1 MTQITLTQ
9 KERTLLEDQKSHE
22 EICIQKYKDYANQA
36 QDPELKALFNY
47 YADQEQQHFDTVSQM
62 LNGTIPQ
69 MNQGKQQQNNQ
80 PQISQGQT
88 GNPTDYKLC
97 TDQLMT
103 EKYVSSTYNTSIFE
117 FTNSEARKVLN
128 HIQKEEQE
136 HGEGIFNY
144 MQSRGMYNP
153 K

>member
-1 MTQITLTQ
+1 MALILTQ

-22 EICIQKYKDYANQA
+22 KICIQKYKDYANQA
-36 QDPELKALFNY
+36 QDPELKALFSY
-47 YADQEQQHFDTVSQM
+47 YADQEQQHFDPISQM
-62 LNGTIPQ
+62 LNGTISQ
-69 MNQGKQQQNNQ
+69 LNQGNQQQNNQ

-103 EKYVSSTYNTSIFE
+103 EKYVSSTYNTTIFE
-117 FTNSEARKVLN
+117 FTNSEARQVLN

>member
-1 MTQITLTQ
+1 LALILTQ

-22 EICIQKYKDYANQA
+22 KICIQKYKDYANQA
-36 QDPELKALFNY
+36 QDPELKALFSY
-47 YADQEQQHFDTVSQM
+47 YADQEQQHFDPISQM
-62 LNGTIPQ
+62 LNGTISQ
-69 MNQGKQQQNNQ
+69 LNQGNQQQNNQ

-103 EKYVSSTYNTSIFE
+103 EKYVSSTYNTTIFE
-117 FTNSEARKVLN
+117 FTNSEARQVLN

>member
-1 MTQITLTQ
+1 
-9 KERTLLEDQKSHE
+9 
-22 EICIQKYKDYANQA
+22 
-36 QDPELKALFNY
+36 
-47 YADQEQQHFDTVSQM
+47 M

-69 MNQGKQQQNNQ
+69 LNQKNQQNNQ

-117 FTNSEARKVLN
+117 FTSSEARQVLN

-144 MQSRGMYNP
+144 MQSRGMYNT

>member
-69 MNQGKQQQNNQ
+69 MNQGKQQQNSK